1 MTEMIN
7 ISEAVLK
14 KVGQEA
20 ERIVEEAEAKALQE
34 MRKAEKQLETRRE
47 EEKRRALE
55 KAERDANRV
64 MAEAAIQSRQEI
76 GKTKARIIDRIV
88 SEVKTKL
95 SNQSVDKDLL
105 RKLVIEAIDSIGTTK
120 VKVYV
125 SPQDE
130 TVLNEVLKSDQEI
143 AKKVTKVQNIEGISG
158 VIVESDD
165 GKLRVDNTFETRL
178 AMLLPQ
184 VLPEINKKL
193 FDSSQV
199 RS

>member
-143 AKKVTKVQNIEGISG
+143 AKKVIKVQNIEGISG

-184 VLPEINKKL
+184 VLPEISKKL

>member
-20 ERIVEEAEAKALQE
+20 ERIVEEAEAKSLQE

-88 SEVKTKL
+88 SEVKNKL

-143 AKKVTKVQNIEGISG
+143 AKKVIKVQNIEGISG

-193 FDSSQV
+193 FDSGQV